1 MEEHF
6 RPADLHA
13 RVLESGG
20 ETGRLEADRSI
31 FRVDLRLRQLGD
43 HHSADALEERVRA
56 DAFAEGFEIGSLL
69 IDRLELTRVVA
80 EEPVGKP
87 LVVALWGKMVVMET
101 TRFRSYAPDQLLLLP
116 PDLREWLPE
125 GHVAYFVLDIL
136 DELDLSQIYA
146 SYDGSKGGRPG
157 FDPRLMV
164 GLLLYAYCQGVSSS
178 RKIEKAT
185 YESVPFRVLAANQHP
200 DHDTIAQ
207 FRRRHLS
214 ALSGLFVQVLHLCQK
229 AGLVRLGH
237 VAMDGTKLRANASK
251 HKAMSYGRMKEKL
264 PELEAQVA
272 EMLAEAEAVDT
283 AEDAQY
289 GKGRRGDEL
298 PEELRFRQRR
308 LEKIRQAKEALE
320 AEARAEAQQRQKE
333 AAAKGK
339 DDAEASPEGSA
350 QAEPAEKAQRNFTDP
365 DSRIMRD
372 GATKS
377 FEQSY
382 NCQAAVDSQ
391 AQVIVSVQVT
401 QQANDKQQVKPL
413 IEQMKVNL
421 GGVKPRVVSADAG
434 YFSEDNVKYLESEKI
449 EPYVATGRQKHGT
462 AESAVPRGRIPGH
475 ATVQERMARKLRTK
489 KGKREY
495 SRRKETVEPVFGQIK
510 EGRGLRR
517 FLLRGLQAVQAEWSL
532 ICTTHNL
539 LKLFRSGWR
548 PQAA

>member
-1 MEEHF
+1 M
-6 RPADLHA
+6 A
-13 RVLESGG
+13 
-20 ETGRLEADRSI
+20 
-31 FRVDLRLRQLGD
+31 
-43 HHSADALEERVRA
+43 
-56 DAFAEGFEIGSLL
+56 
-69 IDRLELTRVVA
+69 
-80 EEPVGKP
+80 
-87 LVVALWGKMVVMET
+87 VMET

-125 GHVAYFVLDIL
+125 GHVAYFIL
-136 DELDLSQIYA
+136 DLLGELDLSEIYA

-164 GLLLYAYCQGVSSS
+164 GLLLYAYCQGVASS

-200 DHDTIAQ
+200 DHDTIAE
-207 FRRRHLS
+207 FRRRHLI

-251 HKAMSYGRMKEKL
+251 HKAMSYGRMKEKVT
-264 PELEAQVA
+264 ELEAQVA
-272 EMLAEAEAVDT
+272 ALLAEAEAVDA

-289 GKGRRGDEL
+289 GKGSRGDEL
-298 PEELRFRQRR
+298 PEELRFRQQR

-320 AEARAEAQQRQKE
+320 AEARAEKQRRQRE
-333 AAAKGK
+333 SVANGK
-339 DDAEASPEGSA
+339 QDAEASPDA

-365 DSRIMRD
+365 DSRIMLD

-391 AQVIVSVQVT
+391 AQVIVAAQVT
-401 QQANDKQQVKPL
+401 QQANDKQQIKPL
-413 IEQMKVNL
+413 TEQMKANL
-421 GGVKPRVVSADAG
+421 GGVKPRAISADAG
-434 YFSEDNVKYLESEKI
+434 YFSEDNVSYLESEKI

-462 AESAVPRGRIPGH
+462 AESAVPRGRIPSR
-475 ATVQERMARKLRTK
+475 ATVRERMARKLRTK
-489 KGKREY
+489 RGKREY

-510 EGRGLRR
+510 EARGLRR
-517 FLLRGLQAVQAEWSL
+517 FLLRGLESVQAEWNL
-532 ICTTHNL
+532 ICATHNL
-539 LKLFRSGWR
+539 LKLFRSGWS
-548 PQAA
+548 PQAT